1 MDKDRYA
8 MFAPMHADDGTTLL
22 TCKDCGCVVQERSRE
37 IHDQSHTDHLRA
49 APQRSQS

>member
-22 TCKDCGCVVQERSRE
+22 TCKDCGAVVQARTRE
-37 IHDQSHTDHLRA
+37 IHDQWHTEHPREA
-49 APQRSQS
+49 QRRSQK